1 MEVTMQ
7 HMRFDIRDIFRSPRI
22 ALGIQRIWIQFLGLL
37 VGYVGYLVFTYLSLL
52 ASGVGFSLA
61 WKKYGLLPCLM
72 PEAAS
77 WYSYI
82 IFAIGALWLVA
93 MYLISATAVSR
104 ATYMLV
110 KGNHFYIWRD
120 AIRFAMKKSASVLL
134 SPLAIVIIIAL
145 VLIGGAVVGLLG
157 KIPFVG
163 ALGLSVFTILWFLAA
178 LFVVFLVIIFAVA
191 MIQAPAIIAT
201 TDDDAFEAVFQ
212 SFSMV
217 WTQPWRLVFYEL
229 LSGILAIFAFFVLAF
244 FAKKAF
250 IVMENVFAAS
260 MGDNFINISS
270 HAMYLLNV
278 WLIQSVA
285 WIDSIFGKCAPLIYF
300 SRVFDP
306 LVLPHGYQYVAAFIF
321 SLSMLLIGG
330 FIFSYGVASFNV
342 GNTLAYIVLRK
353 MKDNENLLERKDAE
367 EEDED
372 AEASADAETKP
383 GDDAEKDKQ
392 SASSDE
398 S

>member
-1 MEVTMQ
+1 
-7 HMRFDIRDIFRSPRI
+7 
-22 ALGIQRIWIQFLGLL
+22 
-37 VGYVGYLVFTYLSLL
+37 
-52 ASGVGFSLA
+52 
-61 WKKYGLLPCLM
+61 M

-82 IFAIGALWLVA
+82 IFAIGAFWLVA

-120 AIRFAMKKSASVLL
+120 AIRFALKKSASVLL

-163 ALGLSVFTILWFLAA
+163 ALGISVFTMLWFLAA
-178 LFVVFLVIIFAVA
+178 FFVVFLVIIFAVA

-217 WTQPWRLVFYEL
+217 WTQPWRFVFYEL
-229 LSGILAIFAFFVLAF
+229 LSGILAIVAFFVLAF
-244 FAKKAF
+244 FAKKAYL
-250 IVMENVFAAS
+250 VMENVFSAT

-278 WLIQSVA
+278 WLIQSIA

-300 SRVFDP
+300 SQVFDP
-306 LVLPHGYQYVAAFIF
+306 LVLPHGYQHVAAFIF
-321 SLSMLLIGG
+321 ALWMLLIGG

-342 GNTLAYIVLRK
+342 GNTLSYIILRK
-353 MKDNENLLERKDAE
+353 KKDNENLLERKDAE
-367 EEDED
+367 EEEDET
-372 AEASADAETKP
+372 EASADGETKP